1 MTKHDEQ
8 LERLQRALEYQFRD
22 ESLLTLA
29 LTHRSKSSSNNERLE
44 FLGDAILGFV
54 VADLLYSQFDS
65 APEGNLSRFRAS
77 LVKKETLASLARE
90 FNLGD
95 FLLLGSGEL
104 KSGGF
109 RRDSILADAMEAIF
123 GAMYLDSGLDSVRD
137 LIEKSL
143 SPRLAKL
150 SAETDLKDPKTR
162 LQEFL
167 QARHLGLPV
176 YEVINTCGDEHNQSF
191 EVSCEVPGLA
201 DTAKGVGNSRRKAE
215 QAAAKQAL
223 KNFENHNE

>member
-1 MTKHDEQ
+1 MAQGNDTIIIQTHD
-8 LERLQRALEYQFRD
+8 
-22 ESLLTLA
+22 
-29 LTHRSKSSSNNERLE
+29 LTHRYGKFTAIQGVNLTVRRGEIFG
-44 FLGDAILGFV
+44 FLGPNGAGKTTTIRT
-54 VADLLYSQFDS
+54 LLDFIRPS
-65 APEGNLSRFRAS
+65 A
-77 LVKKETLASLARE
+77 
-90 FNLGD
+90 
-95 FLLLGSGEL
+95 GS
-104 KSGGF
+104 
-109 RRDSILADAMEAIF
+109 ATIF
-123 GAMYLDSGLDSVRD
+123 GLDSVRD